1 MSDLFQLVISC
12 GRLTSIAPD
21 PATPEAKHRDFQY
34 FIRN

>member
-21 PATPEAKHRDFQY
+21 TATMEAKPGSGTKRTA
-34 FIRN
+34 